1 MNDLVNILAIETSCD
16 DTAAAVVQN
25 NKVLS
30 NIVSS
35 QKIHE
40 LYGGVVP
47 EVASR
52 EHDKLIVPVIRK
64 ALTSSGLSLNQI
76 DAVAYTRGPGL
87 MGSLLVG
94 TSFAKSLSLS
104 LNIPLLEINHMH
116 AHILSI
122 FIDDGKDVP
131 TFPFLALTVSGGHT
145 QLVIVNSAS
154 DFNLIGTTLD
164 DAAGEAFDKSGKLL
178 GFEYPAGPKIDEI
191 AKDGDPN
198 KFKFTKP
205 NVAGL
210 DFSFSGLKT
219 NILIQ
224 EYIKES
230 KGTDIRAFIVDGE
243 IVGAMERK
251 GKEGEFRSN
260 LHRGGKGSIIE
271 LTKKEQSA
279 ALKAAKSLGLS
290 VAGVDMLRSSRG
302 PLIVEVN
309 SSPGL
314 EGIERATGVDIA
326 DKIIA
331 YIEKNVSKQRRN
343 IRSKG

>member
-1 MNDLVNILAIETSCD
+1 MNDVVNILAIETSCD
-16 DTAAAVVQN
+16 DTAAAIVQN

-30 NIVSS
+30 NVVSS

-52 EHDKLIVPVIRK
+52 EHDKLIVPVVNK
-64 ALTSSGLSLNQI
+64 ALTSSGLRLNQI

-104 LNIPLLEINHMH
+104 LNVPLLEINHMH

-122 FIDDGKDVP
+122 FIDDGKDIP

-178 GFEYPAGPKIDEI
+178 GFEYPAGPKIDKI
-191 AKDGDPN
+191 ANDGDPN

-219 NILIQ
+219 NFKNFILSKDKSFIEDNLNDICASLQMTIIDILIDK
-224 EYIKES
+224 IKVASAKFEINQIVVCGGVSANS
-230 KGTDIRAFIVDGE
+230 KL
-243 IVGAMERK
+243 
-251 GKEGEFRSN
+251 RS
-260 LHRGGKGSIIE
+260 E
-271 LTKKEQSA
+271 
-279 ALKAAKSLGLS
+279 LKALENEKIKTYVPKLQYSTDNAAMIGISGYYKFLNSNFGNLSDQSTAKYPLS
-290 VAGVDMLRSSRG
+290 
-302 PLIVEVN
+302 
-309 SSPGL
+309 
-314 EGIERATGVDIA
+314 
-326 DKIIA
+326 
-331 YIEKNVSKQRRN
+331 
-343 IRSKG
+343 

>member
-1 MNDLVNILAIETSCD
+1 MNDVVNILAIETSCD

-52 EHDKLIVPVIRK
+52 EHDKLIVPVVSK
-64 ALTSSGLSLNQI
+64 ALTSSGLSLSQI
-76 DAVAYTRGPGL
+76 NAVAYTRGPGL

-104 LNIPLLEINHMH
+104 LNVPLLDINHMH

-122 FIDDGKDVP
+122 FIDDGKDIP

-178 GFEYPAGPKIDEI
+178 GFEYPAGPKIDKI
-191 AKDGDPN
+191 ANDGDPN
-198 KFKFTKP
+198 KFTFTKP

-219 NILIQ
+219 NFKNFILSKDKSFIEDNLNDICASLQMTIIDILIDK
-224 EYIKES
+224 IKVASAKFEINQIVVCGGVSANS
-230 KGTDIRAFIVDGE
+230 KL
-243 IVGAMERK
+243 
-251 GKEGEFRSN
+251 RS
-260 LHRGGKGSIIE
+260 E
-271 LTKKEQSA
+271 
-279 ALKAAKSLGLS
+279 LKALENEQIKTYVPELQYSTDNAAMIGISGYYKFLNSNFGNLSDQSTAKYPLS
-290 VAGVDMLRSSRG
+290 
-302 PLIVEVN
+302 
-309 SSPGL
+309 
-314 EGIERATGVDIA
+314 
-326 DKIIA
+326 
-331 YIEKNVSKQRRN
+331 
-343 IRSKG
+343 

>member
-1 MNDLVNILAIETSCD
+1 MNDVVNILAIETSCD

-30 NIVSS
+30 NVVSS

-52 EHDKLIVPVIRK
+52 EHDKLIVPVVNK
-64 ALTSSGLSLNQI
+64 ALTSSGLRLNQI

-104 LNIPLLEINHMH
+104 LNVPLLDINHMH

-122 FIDDGKDVP
+122 FIDDGKDIP

-145 QLVIVNSAS
+145 QLVIVNSTS

-178 GFEYPAGPKIDEI
+178 GFEYPAGPKIDKI
-191 AKDGDPN
+191 ANDGDPN
-198 KFKFTKP
+198 KFTFTKP

-219 NILIQ
+219 NFKNFILSKDKLFIEDNLNDICASLQMTIIDILIDK
-224 EYIKES
+224 IKVAS
-230 KGTDIRAFIVDGE
+230 KKFKINQIV
-243 IVGAMERK
+243 VC
-251 GKEGEFRSN
+251 
-260 LHRGGKGSIIE
+260 GGV
-271 LTKKEQSA
+271 SA
-279 ALKAAKSLGLS
+279 NSK
-290 VAGVDMLRSSRG
+290 LRSELKDLKNQEIRTYVPELQYSTDNAAMIG
-302 PLIVEVN
+302 ISGYYKFLNSNFGNLSDQSTAKYPL
-309 SSPGL
+309 S
-314 EGIERATGVDIA
+314 
-326 DKIIA
+326 
-331 YIEKNVSKQRRN
+331 
-343 IRSKG
+343 

>member
-1 MNDLVNILAIETSCD
+1 MNDLINILAIETSCD
-16 DTAAAVVQN
+16 DTCAAVVQN

-52 EHDKLIVPVIRK
+52 EHDKLIVPIVRK
-64 ALTSSGLSLNQI
+64 ALTSSGLSLIQI
-76 DAVAYTRGPGL
+76 NAIAYTRGPGL

-116 AHILSI
+116 AHILSV
-122 FIDDGKDVP
+122 FIDDGKDIP

-145 QLVIVNSAS
+145 QLVIVNSPN

-178 GFEYPAGPKIDEI
+178 GFEYPAGPKIDEKS
-191 AKDGDPN
+191 KDGDPH

-205 NVAGL
+205 NVTGL
-210 DFSFSGLKT
+210 NFSFSGLKT
-219 NILIQ
+219 NFKNFILSKDKSFIDENLNDICASLQMTITDILIDK
-224 EYIKES
+224 IKIASNEFKINQIVVCGGVSANS
-230 KGTDIRAFIVDGE
+230 KL
-243 IVGAMERK
+243 
-251 GKEGEFRSN
+251 RS
-260 LHRGGKGSIIE
+260 K
-271 LTKKEQSA
+271 
-279 ALKAAKSLGLS
+279 LKALENEQIKTYVPEIQYSTDNASMIGISGYYKFLESNFGNLSDQSTAKLPLS
-290 VAGVDMLRSSRG
+290 
-302 PLIVEVN
+302 
-309 SSPGL
+309 
-314 EGIERATGVDIA
+314 
-326 DKIIA
+326 
-331 YIEKNVSKQRRN
+331 
-343 IRSKG
+343 

>member
-1 MNDLVNILAIETSCD
+1 MNDVVNILAIETSCD

-30 NIVSS
+30 NVVSS

-52 EHDKLIVPVIRK
+52 EHDKLIVPVVNK
-64 ALTSSGLSLNQI
+64 ALTISGLRLNQI

-104 LNIPLLEINHMH
+104 LNVPLLEINHMH

-122 FIDDGKDVP
+122 FIDDGKDIP

-178 GFEYPAGPKIDEI
+178 GFEYPAGPKIDKI
-191 AKDGDPN
+191 ANDGDPN

-219 NILIQ
+219 NFKNFILSKDKLFIEDNLNDICASLQMTIIDILIDK
-224 EYIKES
+224 IKVASNKFKINQIVVCGGVSANS
-230 KGTDIRAFIVDGE
+230 K
-243 IVGAMERK
+243 
-251 GKEGEFRSN
+251 
-260 LHRGGKGSIIE
+260 
-271 LTKKEQSA
+271 
-279 ALKAAKSLGLS
+279 
-290 VAGVDMLRSSRG
+290 LRSELKDLKNQEIRTYVPELQYSTDNAAMIG
-302 PLIVEVN
+302 ISGYYKFLNSNFGNLSDQSTAKYPL
-309 SSPGL
+309 S
-314 EGIERATGVDIA
+314 
-326 DKIIA
+326 
-331 YIEKNVSKQRRN
+331 
-343 IRSKG
+343 

>member
-1 MNDLVNILAIETSCD
+1 MNDVVNILAIETSCD

-52 EHDKLIVPVIRK
+52 EHDKLIVPVVRK
-64 ALTSSGLSLNQI
+64 ALKNSGLRLNQI
-76 DAVAYTRGPGL
+76 NAVAYTRGPGL

-104 LNIPLLEINHMH
+104 LNVPLLDINHMH

-122 FIDDGKDVP
+122 FIDDGKDIP

-178 GFEYPAGPKIDEI
+178 GFEYPAGPKIDKI
-191 AKDGDPN
+191 ANDGDPN

-219 NILIQ
+219 NFKNFILSKDKSFIEDNLNDICASLQMTIIDILIDK
-224 EYIKES
+224 IKVASAKFEINRIVVCGGVSANS
-230 KGTDIRAFIVDGE
+230 KL
-243 IVGAMERK
+243 
-251 GKEGEFRSN
+251 RS
-260 LHRGGKGSIIE
+260 E
-271 LTKKEQSA
+271 
-279 ALKAAKSLGLS
+279 LKALENEVIKTYVPEVQYSTDNAAMIGISGYYKFLNSNFGNLSDQSTAKYPLS
-290 VAGVDMLRSSRG
+290 
-302 PLIVEVN
+302 
-309 SSPGL
+309 
-314 EGIERATGVDIA
+314 
-326 DKIIA
+326 
-331 YIEKNVSKQRRN
+331 
-343 IRSKG
+343 